1 MVIQKITP
9 KNKIMIGIPNFLDV
23 KILSILISLLLSD
36 DLVKR
41 QTSLLIFSAFVTIE
55 EIITFLKFDLFIF
68 SCYKLPKTLFNF
80 IFIFSLVVIS
90 IFK

>member
-55 EIITFLKFDLFIF
+55 EMITFLKFDLFIF
-68 SCYKLPKTLFNF
+68 SCSKLPRTLFNF

>member
-55 EIITFLKFDLFIF
+55 EMITFLKLFLKF
-68 SCYKLPKTLFNF
+68 YLTDTPHVTTAF
-80 IFIFSLVVIS
+80 
-90 IFK
+90 

>member
-55 EIITFLKFDLFIF
+55 EID
-68 SCYKLPKTLFNF
+68 Y
-80 IFIFSLVVIS
+80 
-90 IFK
+90 IFKI

>member
-68 SCYKLPKTLFNF
+68 SCSKLPKTLFNF